1 MEKTFKI
8 YFEEELIMSIG
19 NRIFLKKP
27 EAPQELLDAFSTI
40 PAANISDTM
49 GRLVGMHP
57 RIKLQSAPKNPINV
71 GRALT
76 IKTRSGDNLMLHKAL
91 NMAKPGDVIILSND
105 GGESY
110 RSLIGEIMFTYL
122 ASRGAAGIIID
133 GPIRDIDAVRKME
146 MPIYA
151 TGTNPAG
158 PYKEGPGEI
167 NVPISCGGIS
177 INPGDI
183 IVMDE
188 DGVIVIPLQEA
199 ETVLKNARAFQEK
212 DEAKLLA
219 AQEGRA
225 KREWVDALIEKKEV
239 EILDKA
245 WNE

>member
-1 MEKTFKI
+1 
-8 YFEEELIMSIG
+8 
-19 NRIFLKKP
+19 
-27 EAPQELLDAFSTI
+27 
-40 PAANISDTM
+40 
-49 GRLVGMHP
+49 
-57 RIKLQSAPKNPINV
+57 
-71 GRALT
+71 
-76 IKTRSGDNLMLHKAL
+76 
-91 NMAKPGDVIILSND
+91 
-105 GGESY
+105 
-110 RSLIGEIMFTYL
+110 
-122 ASRGAAGIIID
+122 
-133 GPIRDIDAVRKME
+133 ME

>member
-1 MEKTFKI
+1 
-8 YFEEELIMSIG
+8 
-19 NRIFLKKP
+19 
-27 EAPQELLDAFSTI
+27 
-40 PAANISDTM
+40 
-49 GRLVGMHP
+49 
-57 RIKLQSAPKNPINV
+57 
-71 GRALT
+71 
-76 IKTRSGDNLMLHKAL
+76 MLHKAL

-105 GGESY
+105 GGGKLPVPDRGDHVHVSGISWC
-110 RSLIGEIMFTYL
+110 RL
-122 ASRGAAGIIID
+122 ASSSM
-133 GPIRDIDAVRKME
+133 GPSGTSTLSGKME

-167 NVPISCGGIS
+167 NVPISSGGIS

-225 KREWVDALIEKKEV
+225 KREWVDELIEKKGV

>member
-1 MEKTFKI
+1 
-8 YFEEELIMSIG
+8 MSIG
-19 NRIFLKKP
+19 NRIFLKQP
-27 EAPQELLDAFSTI
+27 EAPEELLKAFSTI
-40 PAANISDTM
+40 PCANISDTM

-57 RIKLQSAPKNPINV
+57 RIRLQSAPKNPINV

-91 NMAKPGDVIILSND
+91 NMAKPGDVLIVSND

-122 ASRGAAGIIID
+122 ASTGAAGIIID

-177 INPGDI
+177 VNPGDI

-199 ETVLKNARAFQEK
+199 ETVLVNARAFQQK

-225 KREWVDALIEKKEV
+225 KRDWVDALIAKKEV
-239 EILDKA
+239 EIIDKA
-245 WNE
+245 YNE

>member
-1 MEKTFKI
+1 
-8 YFEEELIMSIG
+8 
-19 NRIFLKKP
+19 
-27 EAPQELLDAFSTI
+27 
-40 PAANISDTM
+40 
-49 GRLVGMHP
+49 MHP

-91 NMAKPGDVIILSND
+91 NMAKPGDVLIVSND

-122 ASRGAAGIIID
+122 ASTGAAGIIID

-177 INPGDI
+177 VNPGDI

-239 EILDKA
+239 EIIDKA
-245 WNE
+245 YNE

>member
-1 MEKTFKI
+1 
-8 YFEEELIMSIG
+8 
-19 NRIFLKKP
+19 
-27 EAPQELLDAFSTI
+27 
-40 PAANISDTM
+40 M

-91 NMAKPGDVIILSND
+91 NMAKPGDVLIVSND
-105 GGESY
+105 GGESS

-122 ASRGAAGIIID
+122 ASTGAAGIIID

-177 INPGDI
+177 VNPGDI

-239 EILDKA
+239 EIIDKA
-245 WNE
+245 YNE

>member
-1 MEKTFKI
+1 
-8 YFEEELIMSIG
+8 MSIG

-146 MPIYA
+146 MPISHLPVQVIQ
-151 TGTNPAG
+151 NSQLVKILREQNCRHVIP
-158 PYKEGPGEI
+158 KI
-167 NVPISCGGIS
+167 LV
-177 INPGDI
+177 I
-183 IVMDE
+183 IV
-188 DGVIVIPLQEA
+188 VH
-199 ETVLKNARAFQEK
+199 
-212 DEAKLLA
+212 
-219 AQEGRA
+219 
-225 KREWVDALIEKKEV
+225 
-239 EILDKA
+239 
-245 WNE
+245 

>member
-1 MEKTFKI
+1 
-8 YFEEELIMSIG
+8 MSIG

-57 RIKLQSAPKNPINV
+57 RIRLQSAPKNPINV

>member
-1 MEKTFKI
+1 
-8 YFEEELIMSIG
+8 MSIG

-91 NMAKPGDVIILSND
+91 NMAKPGDVIILSTD

-133 GPIRDIDAVRKME
+133 GTLRDIDAVRKME

>member
-1 MEKTFKI
+1 
-8 YFEEELIMSIG
+8 
-19 NRIFLKKP
+19 
-27 EAPQELLDAFSTI
+27 
-40 PAANISDTM
+40 M

-91 NMAKPGDVIILSND
+91 NMAKPGDVLIVSND

-122 ASRGAAGIIID
+122 ASTGAAGIIID

-177 INPGDI
+177 VNPGDI

-239 EILDKA
+239 EIIDKA
-245 WNE
+245 YNE

>member
-1 MEKTFKI
+1 
-8 YFEEELIMSIG
+8 MSIG

>member
-1 MEKTFKI
+1 
-8 YFEEELIMSIG
+8 
-19 NRIFLKKP
+19 
-27 EAPQELLDAFSTI
+27 
-40 PAANISDTM
+40 M

-188 DGVIVIPLQEA
+188 DGVIVIPLPGSGNRA
-199 ETVLKNARAFQEK
+199 EECPGLPGKRRSQAVGRPGRQSQTGMGGCPDRKERSGDPGQGLERIKNSRTNPLPLMRRTETFSSRPSLFSK
-212 DEAKLLA
+212 D
-219 AQEGRA
+219 
-225 KREWVDALIEKKEV
+225 D
-239 EILDKA
+239 
-245 WNE
+245 

>member
-1 MEKTFKI
+1 
-8 YFEEELIMSIG
+8 MSIG
-19 NRIFLKKP
+19 NRIFLKKT

>member
-1 MEKTFKI
+1 MT
-8 YFEEELIMSIG
+8 IG

-27 EAPQELLDAFSTI
+27 EAPQELLDAFGSI

-57 RIKLQSAPKNPINV
+57 RIQLQSAPKRPITA

-76 IKTRSGDNLMLHKAL
+76 IKTRSGDNLMLHQAL
-91 NMAKPGDVIILSND
+91 NMAKPGDVLIVSND
-105 GGESY
+105 GGEMY

-122 ASRGAAGIIID
+122 ASTGAAGIIID
-133 GPIRDIDAVRKME
+133 GPIRDIDAVRQME

-183 IVMDE
+183 IVMDQ

-212 DEAKLLA
+212 DESKLKLT
-219 AQEGRA
+219 QEGKSNRD
-225 KREWVDALIEKKEV
+225 WVNKLIEEKKV
-239 EILDKA
+239 EIIDGTYYK
-245 WNE
+245 

>member
-1 MEKTFKI
+1 
-8 YFEEELIMSIG
+8 MSIG

-49 GRLVGMHP
+49 SRLVGMHP

-225 KREWVDALIEKKEV
+225 KREWVDELIEKKGV

>member
-1 MEKTFKI
+1 
-8 YFEEELIMSIG
+8 MSIG

-91 NMAKPGDVIILSND
+91 NMVKPGDVIILSND

>member
-1 MEKTFKI
+1 
-8 YFEEELIMSIG
+8 MSIG

-110 RSLIGEIMFTYL
+110 RPLIGEIMFTYL
-122 ASRGAAGIIID
+122 APRGAAGITID

-167 NVPISCGGIS
+167 SVPLSCGGIS
-177 INPGDI
+177 ITPGDI

-225 KREWVDALIEKKEV
+225 KREWVDELIEKKGV

>member
-1 MEKTFKI
+1 
-8 YFEEELIMSIG
+8 MSIG

-167 NVPISCGGIS
+167 NVPISCGGIG